1 MLTFECKHTCSVYL
15 LARNQVEGELLVMVL
30 GQGSVQE
37 CNIRETLEDQ
47 EFLQGHTF
55 SSIVLPGL
63 NSDQATIQQP

>member
-1 MLTFECKHTCSVYL
+1 
-15 LARNQVEGELLVMVL
+15 MVL